1 MIFSL
6 RITTQLTY
14 RPDCFHLYVK
24 KIYFRILVGVIS
36 KPVNFIPKK
45 PVKFHC
51 TNATPH
57 DIDLSKYKKWG
68 NCLDAHLMVSLH
80 LAISKLLK

>member
-1 MIFSL
+1 MGNFKTSK
-6 RITTQLTY
+6 
-14 RPDCFHLYVK
+14 LY
-24 KIYFRILVGVIS
+24 S
-36 KPVNFIPKK
+36 KK